1 MEVQYVITARNH
13 RLHLANPC
21 CRTDSFTTRD
31 VGGGAIKKVLNILFA
46 KKSVSAA
53 FASSELTHTESMA

>member
-1 MEVQYVITARNH
+1 MSLLQETIVYIWLIPVVAQILLPLVM
-13 RLHLANPC
+13 L
-21 CRTDSFTTRD
+21 
-31 VGGGAIKKVLNILFA
+31 VGGAIKKVLNILFA